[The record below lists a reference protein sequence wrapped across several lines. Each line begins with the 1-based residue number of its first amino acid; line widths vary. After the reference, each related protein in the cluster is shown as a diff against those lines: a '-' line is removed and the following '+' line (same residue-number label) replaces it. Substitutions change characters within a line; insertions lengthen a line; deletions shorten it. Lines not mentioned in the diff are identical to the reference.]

1 MGDGGY
7 EVKGQDL
14 RVAVEDLRVRAARL
28 DMTAQTVRTQH
39 GAAHAAIARVLPHFG
54 DSVAGAAISDLLS
67 TWEQE
72 TQAHHHDVA
81 AFAERHRSAA
91 AQYSAGDD
99 SGRQRIE
106 SAESAL

>member
-1 MGDGGY
+1 MTGH
-7 EVKGQDL
+7 DL
-14 RVAVEDLRVRAARL
+14 RVAVEDLHVRAARL
-28 DMTAQTVRTQH
+28 DVAAQTVRTQH

-54 DSVAGAAISDLLS
+54 DSVAGAAIADLLN

-72 TQAHHHDVA
+72 TRAHHQDVA
-81 AFAERHRSAA
+81 ALAGHHRSATA
-91 AQYSAGDD
+91 HYSAGDD